1 MKKKNEQVRRMH
13 FAQFIVQDFRSTL
26 EQSSKIATFHMQLA
40 SFIDHT
46 ILKQTTT
53 RTEVQRVCNEA
64 KQYQFAAVCIP
75 PVYVADAMGFLKS
88 SAVNVCTVIGFSF
101 GYHAVSVKLE
111 EAKRAVEDGADEIDM
126 VLNIA
131 ALKNGDLDI
140 LQHELETLSTF
151 SKAHAKTLKVI
162 IESGILTDDEII
174 LCCDLCKKYP
184 VNFLKTSTGFAEQG

>member
-1 MKKKNEQVRRMH
+1 
-13 FAQFIVQDFRSTL
+13 
-26 EQSSKIATFHMQLA
+26 MQLA

-75 PVYVADAMGFLKS
+75 PVYVPDAMGFLKS
-88 SAVNVCTVIGFSF
+88 SGVKVCTVIGFPL
-101 GYHAVSVKLE
+101 GYHANSVKLE
-111 EAKRAVEDGADEIDM
+111 EMKKAVKDGADELDM

-131 ALKNGDLDI
+131 ALKNGDLDV
-140 LQHELETLSTF
+140 LNYELEAASTF

-162 IESGILTDDEII
+162 IESGILSDDE
-174 LCCDLCKKYP
+174 
-184 VNFLKTSTGFAEQG
+184 